1 PHTTSVLRQYH
12 IDFCSVHVLTES
24 YHLSL
29 HDALPILKEFSLKDY
44 SGKKKLISV
53 VPSLDTGICSQQ
65 TKRFNEAVSELGDIS
80 VLTISMDL
88 PFAQARWC
96 GAEGVDQVDVLSD
109 HRLASFGENYGVL
122 IKELRLLSRA
132 VFVID
137 EDDVVTYVEYVSEV
151 GEHPDYD
158 TVLEHLKK

>member
-1 PHTTSVLRQYH
+1 MVEVTFQGNPVTLVGDEVKVGDKAPDFTVL
-12 IDFCSVHVLTES
+12 SNE
-24 YHLSL
+24 
-29 HDALPILKEFSLKDY
+29 LKEFSLKDY

-53 VPSLDTGICSQQ
+53 VPSLDTGVCSQQ